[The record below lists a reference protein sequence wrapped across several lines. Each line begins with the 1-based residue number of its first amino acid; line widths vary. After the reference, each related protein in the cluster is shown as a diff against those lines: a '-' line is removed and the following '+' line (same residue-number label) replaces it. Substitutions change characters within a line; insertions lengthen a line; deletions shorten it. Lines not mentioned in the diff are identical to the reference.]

1 MRHLPN
7 PILYAT
13 LTLSFERI
21 TTMKKLLLAF
31 VLAATLV
38 HADVFRVKLTSSA
51 NANGVNNYG
60 TATLGAQ
67 NQGLLAYMTQYD
79 CTTNAVVASTNV
91 YYRISA
97 DSRVTNTLATVVT
110 ANKEEST
117 TVFNPTIPFAAGDT
131 LYAVGNA
138 TNASFKASCIFLSH

>member
-1 MRHLPN
+1 
-7 PILYAT
+7 
-13 LTLSFERI
+13 
-21 TTMKKLLLAF
+21 MKKLLLAF
-31 VLAATLV
+31 VLAATLA
-38 HADVFRVKLTSSA
+38 HADVFRVKLTSST

-79 CTTNAVVASTNV
+79 CTTNAVVTSTNV

-110 ANKEEST
+110 ANAEST

-131 LYAVGNA
+131 IYAVGNA

>member
-1 MRHLPN
+1 MQHLPN
-7 PILYAT
+7 PILYVT

-31 VLAATLV
+31 VLAAALV
-38 HADVFRVKLTSSA
+38 HADVFRVKVTSSA
-51 NANGVNNYG
+51 NARGTNNYA

-79 CTTNAVVASTNV
+79 CVTNAVLTSTNV

-97 DSRVTNTLATVVT
+97 DRRVTNTLATVVT
-110 ANKEEST
+110 ANAEST
-117 TVFNPTIPFAAGDT
+117 TTFNPTIPFAAGDT
-131 LYAVGNA
+131 IYAVGNA
-138 TNASFKASCIFLSH
+138 TNASFKASCIFLTH

>member
-1 MRHLPN
+1 
-7 PILYAT
+7 
-13 LTLSFERI
+13 
-21 TTMKKLLLAF
+21 MKKLLLAF
-31 VLAATLV
+31 IFAVSAATLSL
-38 HADVFRVKLTSSA
+38 ADVFRVKITSSA
-51 NANGVNNYG
+51 NSTNSNNYG
-60 TATLGAQ
+60 TATLGAH

-79 CTTNAVVASTNV
+79 CTTNAVVTSTNV

-110 ANKEEST
+110 ANEEST

-138 TNASFKASCIFLSH
+138 TNAAFKASCIFLTH